1 MNIFLLW
8 SSTWHFFCKLFTL
21 EFLTC
26 FSNAIF
32 AQNSSANNFPAFL
45 FNAVTGRRTHGN
57 VLWSSLR
64 RVSDVVLR
72 KWLSKKQIMHVV
84 VSQILFLQGL
94 SGFVKFRPVLPSLA
108 AHLILTIFLLSTL
121 VDMKG
126 WYFSTLSICLDLR
139 VVFRCT
145 PNLSLKRDCNQR
157 KDSYAS
163 NCLPGI
169 WYIHIGNLKIK

>member
-1 MNIFLLW
+1 MILVSIPKYVLLCMNIFLSW

-57 VLWSSLR
+57 VPRSSLR
-64 RVSDVVLR
+64 QVSDIVLR

-84 VSQILFLQGL
+84 VSQILFLQGF

-108 AHLILTIFLLSTL
+108 AHLILTIFLLINIGRHEGMIFFYTFHL
-121 VDMKG
+121 LG
-126 WYFSTLSICLDLR
+126 
-139 VVFRCT
+139 
-145 PNLSLKRDCNQR
+145 LKSCV
-157 KDSYAS
+157 
-163 NCLPGI
+163 
-169 WYIHIGNLKIK
+169 

>member
-1 MNIFLLW
+1 MILVSIPKYVLLCMNIFLLW

-72 KWLSKKQIMHVV
+72 KWLSKKTNHACCCITNLIP
-84 VSQILFLQGL
+84 SRAF
-94 SGFVKFRPVLPSLA
+94 GFVKFRPVLPSLA
-108 AHLILTIFLLSTL
+108 AHLILTIFLLINIGRHEGMIFFYTFHL
-121 VDMKG
+121 LG
-126 WYFSTLSICLDLR
+126 
-139 VVFRCT
+139 
-145 PNLSLKRDCNQR
+145 LKSCV
-157 KDSYAS
+157 
-163 NCLPGI
+163 
-169 WYIHIGNLKIK
+169 